1 MKLSG
6 SCEQGIAIILLIAQS
21 KTKVLSAKQISNRLN
36 LSLAYSQKILRKLV
50 VANLIKST
58 PGINGGF
65 LLANSTKKI
74 SLLDIIQAINNDT
87 KNIDLPT
94 VNKLNRSSTLA
105 VTKSLKIANLVWR
118 QVLSETYLSDLLDQ
132 A

>member
-6 SCEQGIAIILLIAQS
+6 SCEQGIAITLLIAQS
-21 KTKVLSAKQISNRLN
+21 KTKALSAKQISNRLN
-36 LSLAYSQKILRKLV
+36 LSLTYSQKILRKLV
-50 VANLIKST
+50 VANLIKSA

>member
-21 KTKVLSAKQISNRLN
+21 KTKALSAKQISNRLN
-36 LSLAYSQKILRKLV
+36 LSLTYSQKILRKLV
-50 VANLIKST
+50 VANLIKSI

-74 SLLDIIQAINNDT
+74 SLLNIIQAINDDVR
-87 KNIDLPT
+87 NIDLPT
-94 VNKLNRSSTLA
+94 VDKLNRSSTLA
-105 VTKSLKIANLVWR
+105 VTKSLKIANLVWQ

>member
-21 KTKVLSAKQISNRLN
+21 KTKALSAKQISNRLN
-36 LSLAYSQKILRKLV
+36 LSLTYSQKILRKLV
-50 VANLIKST
+50 VANLIKSA

>member
-50 VANLIKST
+50 VANLIKSA

-94 VNKLNRSSTLA
+94 VDKLNRSSTLA